1 MKHELADIL
10 SKDFEFGGALVTI
23 HEVDL
28 TPDLKQAHIYIG
40 IIGRE
45 DCQADAMRK
54 LTKAA
59 HTISQK
65 LSKRVIL
72 KNTPSLHF
80 KHDDSVERGVRV
92 LGIIEE
98 IDAQVA
104 PDEPPYPAARTPK
117 APQPKPKSKK
127 SGRPMLDSPPEDD
140 DDDDDDEDDIRH
152 AARTR
157 DADLDA

>member
-1 MKHELADIL
+1 MKHEIAEIL
-10 SKDFEFGGALVTI
+10 NKDFEFGGALVTI

-28 TPDLKQAHIYIG
+28 TPDLKRAHVYIG

-45 DCQADAMRK
+45 DYQADAMRK
-54 LTKAA
+54 LQKSA
-59 HTISQK
+59 HAISQK

-72 KNTPSLHF
+72 KNTPALIF

-92 LGIIEE
+92 LGIIEQ

-104 PDEPPYPAARTPK
+104 PDDPPYPAARDPK

-127 SGRPMLDSPPEDD
+127 SGRPLPG
-140 DDDDDDEDDIRH
+140 DDEE
-152 AARTR
+152 
-157 DADLDA
+157 DAD

>member
-10 SKDFEFGGALVTI
+10 SRDFEFGNALVTI

-28 TPDLKQAHIYIG
+28 TPDLKQAHVYVG

-45 DCQADAMRK
+45 DYQADAMRK
-54 LTKAA
+54 LQKAG

-72 KNTPSLHF
+72 KNTPVLHF

-92 LGIIEE
+92 IGIIEALDE
-98 IDAQVA
+98 QVA
-104 PDEPPYPAARTPK
+104 PEDPPYPAARQPK
-117 APQPKPKSKK
+117 PPQPKPKSKK
-127 SGRPMLDSPPEDD
+127 SGRPIRDALP
-140 DDDDDDEDDIRH
+140 DEDETEFD
-152 AARTR
+152 
-157 DADLDA
+157 

>member
-10 SKDFEFGGALVTI
+10 NKDFEFGGALVTI

-28 TPDLKQAHIYIG
+28 TPDFKQAHVYVG

-45 DCQADAMRK
+45 DCQAEAMRK
-54 LTKAA
+54 LTRAA
-59 HTISQK
+59 HVVSQK

-80 KHDDSVERGVRV
+80 KQDDSVERGVRV

-104 PDEPPYPAARTPK
+104 PDEPPYPAAGVPRE
-117 APQPKPKSKK
+117 PQPKPKSKK
-127 SGRPMLDSPPEDD
+127 SGRPAGDLPA
-140 DDDDDDEDDIRH
+140 DETD
-152 AARTR
+152 
-157 DADLDA
+157 

>member
-10 SKDFEFGGALVTI
+10 SRDFEFGDALVTI

-45 DCQADAMRK
+45 DQQADAMRK
-54 LTKAA
+54 LHKAA
-59 HTISQK
+59 HAVSQK
-65 LSKRVIL
+65 LSRRVIL
-72 KNTPSLHF
+72 KNTPMLHF

-98 IDAQVA
+98 IDEQVE
-104 PDEPPYPAARTPK
+104 PEEPPYPAARQPK
-117 APQPKPKSKK
+117 PSWPKPKSRNVRRLAP
-127 SGRPMLDSPPEDD
+127 GAAFNEDEEEPD
-140 DDDDDDEDDIRH
+140 
-152 AARTR
+152 
-157 DADLDA
+157 